1 LKRDISGL
9 KIAWSPDLGYA
20 RLDPDVRATTE
31 AAVSSFQDL
40 GCDVVEA
47 TPDIPDPW
55 DIVDV
60 IWCASQAGTLA
71 HRMDEIGDL
80 LDPGLRAVAE
90 RGVEFS
96 GAEVVRAHTRRAEY
110 YQKMRSFM
118 QNYDLLLTP
127 TLPITAFD
135 VGLDHPGEICGK
147 PVTFLG
153 WTA

>member
-1 LKRDISGL
+1 ADPRDRLSWSSGVDYLANLKRDISGL

-31 AAVSSFQDL
+31 AAVSSFQEL
-40 GCDVVEA
+40 GCDVVEV

-96 GAEVVRAHTRRAEY
+96 GAEVVRAHTRRA
-110 YQKMRSFM
+110 
-118 QNYDLLLTP
+118 
-127 TLPITAFD
+127 
-135 VGLDHPGEICGK
+135 
-147 PVTFLG
+147 
-153 WTA
+153 